1 MPEVAVRCLSFR
13 YWHITC
19 LTPPAGN
26 PCTARQR
33 LPNSARNEKAGIVA
47 GLASVTGGKAAL
59 GVNAVKED
67 LPRVRADST
76 GQILTTNQGVPI
88 ADNQH
93 SLTAG
98 LRGPALRKDFILR
111 EKLTHFDHERI
122 PERVVHARGSA
133 AHGYFE
139 CYEALTDLTCASLFS
154 EAGKRTPCVSDP
166 RSINRSFS
174 TLFVPTHAH
183 PRSLRPA

>member
-1 MPEVAVRCLSFR
+1 MRTRPPGQIAHPTDESAIVSTLSEK
-13 YWHITC
+13 
-19 LTPPAGN
+19 
-26 PCTARQR
+26 
-33 LPNSARNEKAGIVA
+33 NESDK
-47 GLASVTGGKAAL
+47 TGGKAAL

-98 LRGPALRKDFILR
+98 LRGLALRKDFILR

-139 CYEALTDLTCASLFS
+139 CHEALTDLTCASLFS
-154 EAGKRTPCVSDP
+154 EAGKRTPCVSAP

-174 TLFVPTHAH
+174 TLFAPTHAH
-183 PRSLRPA
+183 PRSLRPAQ

>member
-1 MPEVAVRCLSFR
+1 MDDNKNNK
-13 YWHITC
+13 T
-19 LTPPAGN
+19 
-26 PCTARQR
+26 
-33 LPNSARNEKAGIVA
+33 
-47 GLASVTGGKAAL
+47 
-59 GVNAVKED
+59 
-67 LPRVRADST
+67 
-76 GQILTTNQGVPI
+76 LTTRQGHQVTNNQAQRTIG
-88 ADNQH
+88 
-93 SLTAG
+93 S
-98 LRGPALRKDFILR
+98 RGPATMENYQFL
-111 EKLTHFDHERI
+111 EKVSHFDRERI